1 MTNDSMLVVLGG
13 AVITSLA
20 GCVAFLFALFQKG
33 YDDLKKRCE
42 ECEADREQLWREL
55 ASIKLRL
62 GEMD

>member
-33 YDDLKKRCE
+33 PHGKQVRINEGNFGTRVRLD
-42 ECEADREQLWREL
+42 
-55 ASIKLRL
+55 IGLRL
-62 GEMD
+62 